1 MNIYKKKLKSRNKF
15 YVAMFLWL
23 LIYTFAFTYSLAF
36 VTTGIIHPLLWWI
49 WLAITLGLTYSF
61 LIEPYNELCE
71 EIEDIKNI
79 IARHFWE
86 DVVHE
91 ILENFD
97 EKELNKTL
105 AIAKEKEQEEEVEE
119 TNIIN
124 EKIKDIKEKINH
136 FELKETKA
144 KCCC

>member
-1 MNIYKKKLKSRNKF
+1 MNIYKEKLKSRNKI

-23 LIYTFAFTYSLAF
+23 VVYTFSFTYSLALA
-36 VTTGIIHPLLWWI
+36 TTGIIHPFLWGI
-49 WLAITLGLTYSF
+49 LLAITLGLTYSF

-71 EIEDIKNI
+71 EIEDIKNT
-79 IARHFWE
+79 IARYFWE
-86 DVVHE
+86 DVVDE

-97 EKELNKTL
+97 EEELNKTL

-119 TNIIN
+119 TNITK
-124 EKIKDIKEKINH
+124 EKIKDIKEKIYH
-136 FELKETKA
+136 FELKGTKA

>member
-1 MNIYKKKLKSRNKF
+1 MNIYKEKLKYRNKL

-23 LIYTFAFTYSLAF
+23 VVYTFSFTYSLALA
-36 VTTGIIHPLLWWI
+36 TTGIIHPFLWGI
-49 WLAITLGLTYSF
+49 LLAITLGLTYSF

-86 DVVHE
+86 DVVDE